1 MNNGGLNYRLVIFF
15 LAIVFGLGFS
25 APTFLQTQKGAKISL
40 GLDLQGGLYML
51 LGVKTDEAIK
61 SKIKSIA
68 SSIKFFTDDS
78 NIVIDAL
85 KIDDTTVSLQL
96 LDPDEEKN
104 LDEMLKK
111 ITGLEILKD
120 KLNYT
125 LSLNALEQEATKDYA
140 INQAVETI
148 RNRLD
153 QFGLAEPNV
162 ARQGI
167 DNIIVELPG
176 IKTGE
181 EEQRARELIAKAA
194 HLQLMAV
201 DEIRND
207 RAQSMSA
214 NEAREYG
221 DVILSDA
228 RDEQIR
234 HVLKAVPIL
243 DGSMLVDAKVGYDNM
258 NQPVINFTLNSEG
271 AKIFGDFTS
280 KSVGKHLAIV
290 LDEKVY
296 SAPVIRERIGG
307 GSGQISGGFS
317 VKEASDVA
325 IALRSGALLAPV
337 KLLEKRSVGPSLG
350 ADSIQASMLA
360 LILGFSLVVVFMVVY
375 YGIAGIVA
383 NIALIANL
391 FIVLAIMALFGATL
405 TLPGM
410 AGIVL
415 TIGMA
420 VDANV
425 IINERI
431 RELIRSGS
439 GIKKAVEKGYANAM
453 SAILDANITTLLAAT
468 VLYAYGTGPIKGFAV
483 TMSIGILASMLTAIL
498 GTHGIYDYF
507 MPRIEKTKNLSLWFG
522 MKKEGK

>member
-1 MNNGGLNYRLVIFF
+1 MNKGGLNYRLVIFF
-15 LAIVFGLGFS
+15 LAIVFGVGLS
-25 APTFLQTQKGAKISL
+25 LPTFLQTEKGAKISL

-51 LGVKTDEAIK
+51 LGVKTEEAIK

-68 SSIKFFTDDS
+68 SSVKFYTDD
-78 NIVIDAL
+78 NDVIIDAL
-85 KIDDTTVSLQL
+85 KIQEESVTFTL
-96 LDPDEEKN
+96 LDGDEEKN
-104 LDEMLKK
+104 LDEMLAK
-111 ITGLEILKD
+111 IDGLQVEKNS
-120 KLNYT
+120 LNYKII
-125 LSLNALEQEATKDYA
+125 LSELEKESVKEYA

-162 ARQGI
+162 ARQGEDKI
-167 DNIIVELPG
+167 LVELPG

-181 EEQRARELIAKAA
+181 DEQRARELIAKAA

-201 DEIRND
+201 DEKRAD
-207 RAQSMSA
+207 RALSMSEA
-214 NEAREYG
+214 EAREYG
-221 DVILSDA
+221 DVILEDA
-228 RDEQIR
+228 RNQKQR
-234 HVLKAVPIL
+234 HVLKEIPIL
-243 DGSMLVDAKVGYDNM
+243 DGSMLTDAKVGFDQM
-258 NQPVINFTLNSEG
+258 NQPVINFALNTEG
-271 AKIFGDFTS
+271 AKIFGDFTA
-280 KSVGKHLAIV
+280 KNVGNHLAIV

-317 VKEASDVA
+317 IEEARDVA

-350 ADSIQASMLA
+350 QDSINASMIA
-360 LILGFSLVVVFMVVY
+360 LISGFVIVVIFMVIY
-375 YGIAGIVA
+375 YGLAGIIA

-391 FIVLAIMALFGATL
+391 FIVLAVMALFGATL

-415 TIGMA
+415 TVGMA

-431 RELIRSGS
+431 RELFRQGS
-439 GIKKAVEKGYANAM
+439 SIARAIEHGYANAM
-453 SAILDANITTLLAAT
+453 SAILDANITTLIASV

-498 GTHGIYDYF
+498 GTHGIYQYLL
-507 MPRIEKTKNLSLWFG
+507 PKIEKSKNLPLWFG
-522 MKKEGK
+522 IKREGK